1 MDRAERAK
9 ETMAR
14 LGVGKGDLAAAFP
27 EFDEV
32 KNRFTYGEAR
42 RQGSLDERTRALVVI
57 DCLAVLEADA
67 LGGQIEAALEV
78 GVSPVEVQEVFHQ
91 IAPYV
96 GFPRAERGLAVLAR
110 VLGEKNVALPLES
123 QSAVDEDTR
132 LERGIEA
139 QGAIF
144 GAEAIASMR
153 AGAPEEQRWMQD
165 FLSAF
170 CFGDTYTRGGLDL
183 KTRELLTF
191 VAIVTLGGADPQARA
206 HAAGNLAVGNDA
218 EKLFSAIATLV
229 PYLGFPRSLNA
240 MAAVNDAAK
249 AAAKAQ

>member
-1 MDRAERAK
+1 MSRLELSS
-9 ETMAR
+9 ETMGR
-14 LGVGKGDLAAAFP
+14 LGIREGDLTTSFP
-27 EFDEV
+27 EFEAV

-57 DCLAVLEADA
+57 DCLAVLEADN
-67 LGGQIEAALEV
+67 LEEQIGAALEV

-96 GFPRAERGLAVLAR
+96 GFPRAERGLR
-110 VLGEKNVALPLES
+110 VLGRVLDERGVTLPLEG
-123 QSAVDEDTR
+123 QATVDEDSR
-132 LERGIEA
+132 LGRGIEA

-153 AGAPEEQRWMQD
+153 EGAPEEQKWMQD
-165 FLSAF
+165 YLSAF
-170 CFGDTYTRGGLDL
+170 CFGDTYTRGGIDL

-191 VAIVTLGGADPQARA
+191 VAIITLGGADPQARA
-206 HAAGNLAVGNDA
+206 HAAGNLAVGNDV
-218 EKLFSAIATLV
+218 ETLLSAIATLV

-240 MAAVNDAAK
+240 MAAVGDASKAK
-249 AAAKAQ
+249 

>member
-1 MDRAERAK
+1 
-9 ETMAR
+9 
-14 LGVGKGDLAAAFP
+14 
-27 EFDEV
+27 
-32 KNRFTYGEAR
+32 
-42 RQGSLDERTRALVVI
+42 
-57 DCLAVLEADA
+57 
-67 LGGQIEAALEV
+67 
-78 GVSPVEVQEVFHQ
+78 
-91 IAPYV
+91 
-96 GFPRAERGLAVLAR
+96 
-110 VLGEKNVALPLES
+110 
-123 QSAVDEDTR
+123 
-132 LERGIEA
+132 
-139 QGAIF
+139 
-144 GAEAIASMR
+144 MR
-153 AGAPEEQRWMQD
+153 AGATEEQRWMQD

-191 VAIVTLGGADPQARA
+191 VAIVTLGSADPQARA

>member
-1 MDRAERAK
+1 MDRAGRAK

-14 LGVGKGDLAAAFP
+14 LGVGKGDLATAFP
-27 EFDEV
+27 EFEDV
-32 KNRFTYGEAR
+32 KDRFTYGEAR
-42 RQGSLDERTRALVVI
+42 HQGSLDERTRALVVI
-57 DCLAVLEADA
+57 DCLAVLEADD
-67 LGGQIEAALEV
+67 LKEQIGAALEV

-96 GFPRAERGLAVLAR
+96 GFPRAERGLSVLACL
-110 VLGEKNVALPLES
+110 LGERNVALPLES
-123 QSAVDEDTR
+123 QVTVSEDTR
-132 LERGIEA
+132 LKRGIEA

-153 AGAPEEQRWMQD
+153 AGAPEGQRWMQD
-165 FLSAF
+165 YLSAY
-170 CFGDTYTRGGLDL
+170 CFGDTYTRGGIDL

-206 HAAGNLAVGNDA
+206 HATGNLAVGNDV
-218 EKLFSAIATLV
+218 ETLLSAIATLV

-240 MAAVNDAAK
+240 MAAVDDAAK
-249 AAAKAQ
+249 SQ